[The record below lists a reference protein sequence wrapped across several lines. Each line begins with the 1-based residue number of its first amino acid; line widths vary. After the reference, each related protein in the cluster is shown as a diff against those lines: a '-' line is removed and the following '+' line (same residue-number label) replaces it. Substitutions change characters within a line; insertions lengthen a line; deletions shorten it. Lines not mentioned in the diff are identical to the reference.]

1 MKMGICERLI
11 SIKERKGLFPR
22 ENGKI
27 FEKKREII
35 TK

>member
-1 MKMGICERLI
+1 MKMGIWERLI
-11 SIKERKGLFPR
+11 SIKERKGLFFR

-27 FEKKREII
+27 FEKKRGKV